1 MEKAEKWMLGG
12 TLVLAIIVMETILFG
27 GLGLGVVAG
36 VVAYFV
42 CLGLFSKLYN
52 RSMSKLAKW
61 LMVPI
66 VLCTLCFVIFGNT
79 VLRVFN
85 LIFLAV
91 LILLHALEVFGKCE
105 QEAFLPAWIGEV
117 LNLGITLP
125 FAYISKPV
133 VLVKDELGTGQK
145 KNMKV
150 VGKVLLGLVIA
161 VPMLLVVVG
170 LLASAD
176 AAFEGTINFVFQ
188 NLTFN
193 FDSLGTKLFF
203 VIVLFFMFF
212 SYFYGLSH
220 KEVKE
225 VRQNYIDPEWRRDS
239 LLMEDKSEG
248 NLNEKDNLVNR
259 EDQVRDIDIIEDR
272 GLSQKSIYL
281 DFVVVST
288 IATMLCLVYLIF
300 CLSQLAYFVSAF
312 NGVLPAGFD
321 TQSEYARRGFFETLP
336 IVGFNL
342 LGIMF
347 LSYVV
352 KQEKGKKSVY
362 IKGMISFITG
372 FTAFMVTCALSK
384 MFMYMQRYGLSLW
397 RVYVAWFLI
406 LSLVVVIL
414 VFAKVFWQKLQLI
427 KIVFIVFIAMYLGL
441 NYSNVDYL
449 VARQNV
455 SLYKQ
460 GKTSDLSGCYNLSS
474 SALGP
479 ISELVDSHPEILEYQ
494 EDRYYDTAGYI
505 LSRLEYNLQ
514 NENWQ
519 AFNLADYKGRAYLE
533 KIKAAGYESS
543 EDVRRPIEFL
553 R

>member
-1 MEKAEKWMLGG
+1 MERAEKWMLGG

-36 VVAYFV
+36 VIAYFV

-52 RSMSKLAKW
+52 RAMSKLSKW
-61 LMVPI
+61 LMIPI
-66 VLCTLCFVIFGNT
+66 VLSTLCFVIFGNT
-79 VLRVFN
+79 VLRGFN
-85 LIFLAV
+85 IIFLAI

-105 QEAFLPAWIGEV
+105 QAAFLPAWVGEV
-117 LNLGITLP
+117 LSLGITLP
-125 FAYISKPV
+125 FASINKPV

-150 VGKVLLGLVIA
+150 IGKVLLGVVIA
-161 VPMLLVVVG
+161 TPILLVVVG

-176 AAFEGTINFVFQ
+176 AAFEGIINFAFQ

-193 FDSLGTKLFF
+193 FDKLGAKSFF
-203 VIVLFFMFF
+203 VVILFFMFF

-220 KEVKE
+220 KEVRE
-225 VRQNYIDPEWRRDS
+225 VRENYIDPQRVRDS
-239 LLMEDKSEG
+239 LLMEDESERI
-248 NLNEKDNLVNR
+248 LNEEHDLINQEDSVVN
-259 EDQVRDIDIIEDR
+259 QP
-272 GLSQKSIYL
+272 GIYL

-288 IATMLCLVYLIF
+288 IGTLLCVVYLIF
-300 CLSQLAYFVSAF
+300 CCSQLAYFVSAF
-312 NGVLPAGFD
+312 KGVLPADFSS
-321 TQSEYARRGFFETLP
+321 SEYARRGFFETLP

-342 LGIMF
+342 LTIMF
-347 LSYVV
+347 LSYIT
-352 KQEKGKKSVY
+352 KREKGKKNTY
-362 IKGMISFITG
+362 IKVMISFITG

-384 MFMYMQRYGLSLW
+384 MFMYMERYGLSLW
-397 RVYVAWFLI
+397 RVYVAWFLV
-406 LSLVVVIL
+406 LSLMVVIL
-414 VFAKVFWQKLQLI
+414 VFAKVFWQKLKLI
-427 KIVFIVFIAMYLGL
+427 KIVFIVFTVMYLGL

-455 SLYKQ
+455 NLYKQ

-479 ISELVDSHPEILEYQ
+479 IKELVASHPEVLEYQ
-494 EDRYYDTAGYI
+494 EDMYYDTATYI

-514 NENWQ
+514 NEKWQ
-519 AFNLADYKGRAYLE
+519 AFNLADYRGRDYLE
-533 KIKAAGYESS
+533 KIKEAGYESI
-543 EDVRRPIEFL
+543 EGAVRPLVFL

>member
-36 VVAYFV
+36 VIAYFV
-42 CLGLFSKLYN
+42 CLGLFSKLYK

-61 LMVPI
+61 LMIPI
-66 VLCTLCFVIFGNT
+66 VLSTLCFVIFGNT
-79 VLRVFN
+79 VLRGFN
-85 LIFLAV
+85 IIFLAI

-105 QEAFLPAWIGEV
+105 QAAFLPAWVGEV
-117 LNLGITLP
+117 LSLGITLP
-125 FAYISKPV
+125 FASINKPV

-150 VGKVLLGLVIA
+150 IGKVLLGVVIA
-161 VPMLLVVVG
+161 TPILLVVVG

-176 AAFEGTINFVFQ
+176 AAFEGIINFAFQ

-193 FDSLGTKLFF
+193 FDKLGAKSFF
-203 VIVLFFMFF
+203 VVVLFFMFF

-220 KEVKE
+220 KEVRE
-225 VRQNYIDPEWRRDS
+225 VRENYIDPQRARDS
-239 LLMEDKSEG
+239 LLMEDESERI
-248 NLNEKDNLVNR
+248 LNEEHDLINQEDSVVN
-259 EDQVRDIDIIEDR
+259 QP
-272 GLSQKSIYL
+272 GIYL

-288 IATMLCLVYLIF
+288 IGTLLCVVYLIF
-300 CLSQLAYFVSAF
+300 CCSQLAYFVSAF
-312 NGVLPAGFD
+312 KGVLPADFSS
-321 TQSEYARRGFFETLP
+321 SEYARRGFFETLP

-342 LGIMF
+342 LTIMF
-347 LSYVV
+347 LSYVT
-352 KQEKGKKSVY
+352 KREKGKKNTY
-362 IKGMISFITG
+362 IKVMISFITG

-384 MFMYMQRYGLSLW
+384 MFLYMERYGLSLW
-397 RVYVAWFLI
+397 RVYVAWFLV
-406 LSLVVVIL
+406 LSLMVVIL
-414 VFAKVFWQKLQLI
+414 VFAKVFWQKLRLI
-427 KIVFIVFIAMYLGL
+427 KIVFIVFTVMYLGL

-455 SLYKQ
+455 NLYKQ

-479 ISELVDSHPEILEYQ
+479 IKELVASHPEVLEYQ
-494 EDRYYDTAGYI
+494 EDMYYDTATYI

-514 NENWQ
+514 NEKWQ
-519 AFNLADYKGRAYLE
+519 AFNLADYRGRAYLE
-533 KIKAAGYESS
+533 KIKEAGYESI
-543 EDVRRPIEFL
+543 EGAVRPLVFL

>member
-36 VVAYFV
+36 VIAYFV
-42 CLGLFSKLYN
+42 CLGLFSKLYK

-61 LMVPI
+61 LMIPI
-66 VLCTLCFVIFGNT
+66 VLSTLDFVIFGNT
-79 VLRVFN
+79 VLRGFN
-85 LIFLAV
+85 IIFLGI

-105 QEAFLPAWIGEV
+105 QAAFLPAWVGEV
-117 LNLGITLP
+117 LSLGITLP
-125 FAYISKPV
+125 FASINKPV

-150 VGKVLLGLVIA
+150 IGKVLLGVVIA
-161 VPMLLVVVG
+161 TPILLVVVG

-176 AAFEGTINFVFQ
+176 AAFEGIINFAFQ

-193 FDSLGTKLFF
+193 FDKLGAKSFF
-203 VIVLFFMFF
+203 VVILFFMFF

-220 KEVKE
+220 KEVRE
-225 VRQNYIDPEWRRDS
+225 VRENYIDPQRARDS
-239 LLMEDKSEG
+239 LLMEDESERI
-248 NLNEKDNLVNR
+248 LNEEHDLINQEDSVVN
-259 EDQVRDIDIIEDR
+259 QP
-272 GLSQKSIYL
+272 GIYL

-288 IATMLCLVYLIF
+288 IGTLLCVVYLIF
-300 CLSQLAYFVSAF
+300 CCSQLAYFVSAF
-312 NGVLPAGFD
+312 KGVLPADFSS
-321 TQSEYARRGFFETLP
+321 SEYARRGFFETLP

-342 LGIMF
+342 LTIMF
-347 LSYVV
+347 LSYVT
-352 KQEKGKKSVY
+352 KREKGKKNTY
-362 IKGMISFITG
+362 IKVMISFITG

-384 MFMYMQRYGLSLW
+384 MFMYMERYGLSLW
-397 RVYVAWFLI
+397 RVYVAWFLV
-406 LSLVVVIL
+406 LSLMVVIL
-414 VFAKVFWQKLQLI
+414 VFTKVFWQKLKLI
-427 KIVFIVFIAMYLGL
+427 KIVFIVFTVMYLGL

-455 SLYKQ
+455 NLYKQ

-479 ISELVDSHPEILEYQ
+479 IKELVASHPEVLEYQ
-494 EDRYYDTAGYI
+494 EDMYYDTATYI

-514 NENWQ
+514 NEKWQ
-519 AFNLADYKGRAYLE
+519 AFNLADYRGRAYLE
-533 KIKAAGYESS
+533 KIKEAGYESI
-543 EDVRRPIEFL
+543 EGAVRPLVFL

>member
-36 VVAYFV
+36 VIAYFV
-42 CLGLFSKLYN
+42 CLGLFSKLYK

-61 LMVPI
+61 LMIPI
-66 VLCTLCFVIFGNT
+66 VLSTLDFVIFGNT
-79 VLRVFN
+79 VLRGFN
-85 LIFLAV
+85 IIFLGI
-91 LILLHALEVFGKCE
+91 LMLLHALEVFGKCE
-105 QEAFLPAWIGEV
+105 QAAFLPAWVGEV
-117 LNLGITLP
+117 LSLGITLP
-125 FAYISKPV
+125 FASINKPV

-150 VGKVLLGLVIA
+150 IGKVLLGVVIA
-161 VPMLLVVVG
+161 TPILLVVVG

-176 AAFEGTINFVFQ
+176 AAFEGIINFAFQ

-193 FDSLGTKLFF
+193 FDKLGAKSFF
-203 VIVLFFMFF
+203 VVILFFMFF

-220 KEVKE
+220 KEVRE
-225 VRQNYIDPEWRRDS
+225 VRENYIDPQRVRDS
-239 LLMEDKSEG
+239 LLMEDESERI
-248 NLNEKDNLVNR
+248 LNEEHDLINQEDSVVN
-259 EDQVRDIDIIEDR
+259 QPW
-272 GLSQKSIYL
+272 IYL

-288 IATMLCLVYLIF
+288 IGTLLCVVYLIF
-300 CLSQLAYFVSAF
+300 CCSQLAYFVSAF
-312 NGVLPAGFD
+312 KGVLPADFSS
-321 TQSEYARRGFFETLP
+321 SEYARRGFFETLP

-342 LGIMF
+342 LTIMF
-347 LSYVV
+347 LSYIT
-352 KQEKGKKSVY
+352 KREKGKKNTY
-362 IKGMISFITG
+362 IKVMISFITG

-384 MFMYMQRYGLSLW
+384 MFMYMERYGLSLW
-397 RVYVAWFLI
+397 RVYVAWFLV
-406 LSLVVVIL
+406 LSLMVVIL
-414 VFAKVFWQKLQLI
+414 VFAKVFWQKLKLI
-427 KIVFIVFIAMYLGL
+427 KIVFIVFTVMYLGL

-455 SLYKQ
+455 NLYKQ

-479 ISELVDSHPEILEYQ
+479 IKELVASHPEVLEYQ
-494 EDRYYDTAGYI
+494 EDMYYDTATYI

-514 NENWQ
+514 NEKWQ
-519 AFNLADYKGRAYLE
+519 AFNLADYRGRDYLE
-533 KIKAAGYESS
+533 KIKEAGYESI
-543 EDVRRPIEFL
+543 EGAVRPLVFL

>member
-36 VVAYFV
+36 VIAYFV
-42 CLGLFSKLYN
+42 CLGLFSKLYK

-61 LMVPI
+61 LMIPI
-66 VLCTLCFVIFGNT
+66 VLSTLDFVIFGNT
-79 VLRVFN
+79 VLRGFN
-85 LIFLAV
+85 IIFLGI
-91 LILLHALEVFGKCE
+91 LMLLHALEVFGKCE
-105 QEAFLPAWIGEV
+105 QAAFLPAWVGEV
-117 LNLGITLP
+117 LSLGITLP
-125 FAYISKPV
+125 FASINKPV

-150 VGKVLLGLVIA
+150 IGKVLLGVVIA
-161 VPMLLVVVG
+161 TPILLVVVG

-176 AAFEGTINFVFQ
+176 AAFEGIINFAFQ

-193 FDSLGTKLFF
+193 FDKLGAKSFF
-203 VIVLFFMFF
+203 VVILFFMFF

-220 KEVKE
+220 KEVRE
-225 VRQNYIDPEWRRDS
+225 VRENYIDPQRVRDS
-239 LLMEDKSEG
+239 LLMEDESERI
-248 NLNEKDNLVNR
+248 LNEEHDLINQEDSVVN
-259 EDQVRDIDIIEDR
+259 QP
-272 GLSQKSIYL
+272 GIYL

-288 IATMLCLVYLIF
+288 IGTLLCVVYLIF
-300 CLSQLAYFVSAF
+300 CCSQLAYFVSAF
-312 NGVLPAGFD
+312 KGVLPADFSS
-321 TQSEYARRGFFETLP
+321 SEYARRGFFETLP

-342 LGIMF
+342 LTIMF
-347 LSYVV
+347 LSYIT
-352 KQEKGKKSVY
+352 KREKGKKNTY
-362 IKGMISFITG
+362 IKVMISFITG

-384 MFMYMQRYGLSLW
+384 MFMYMERYGLSLW
-397 RVYVAWFLI
+397 RVYVAWFLV
-406 LSLVVVIL
+406 LSLMVVIL
-414 VFAKVFWQKLQLI
+414 VFAKVFWQKLKLI
-427 KIVFIVFIAMYLGL
+427 KIVFIVFTVMYLGL

-455 SLYKQ
+455 NLYKQ

-479 ISELVDSHPEILEYQ
+479 IKELVASHPEVLEYQ
-494 EDRYYDTAGYI
+494 EDMYYDTATYI

-514 NENWQ
+514 NEKWQ
-519 AFNLADYKGRAYLE
+519 AFNLADYRGRDYLE
-533 KIKAAGYESS
+533 KIKEAGYESI
-543 EDVRRPIEFL
+543 EGAVRPLVFL

>member
-42 CLGLFSKLYN
+42 CLALFSRLYN

-61 LMVPI
+61 LLVPI

-79 VLRVFN
+79 ILRGFN
-85 LIFLAV
+85 IIFLVV

-105 QEAFLPAWIGEV
+105 QAAFLPAWIGEV
-117 LNLGITLP
+117 LSLGITLP
-125 FAYISKPV
+125 FAYINKPV

-150 VGKVLLGLVIA
+150 IGKVLLGLVIA
-161 VPMLLVVVG
+161 APILLVVVG

-176 AAFEGTINFVFQ
+176 AAFEGIVNFTFQ

-193 FDSLGTKLFF
+193 FDRLGAKSFF
-203 VIVLFFMFF
+203 VVILFFMFF

-225 VRQNYIDPEWRRDS
+225 VRENYIEPPRARDS
-239 LLMEDKSEG
+239 LLMEDESER
-248 NLNEKDNLVNR
+248 NLKEEHDLINK
-259 EDQVRDIDIIEDR
+259 EDEIRDEDIAEDKALNQP
-272 GLSQKSIYL
+272 GIYL

-288 IATMLCLVYLIF
+288 IGTLLCLVYLIF
-300 CLSQLAYFVSAF
+300 CFSQLAYFVSAF
-312 NGVLPAGFD
+312 KGVLPADFSS
-321 TQSEYARRGFFETLP
+321 SEYARRGFFETLP
-336 IVGFNL
+336 IAGFNL
-342 LGIMF
+342 LTIMF
-347 LSYVV
+347 LSYVTRR
-352 KQEKGKKSVY
+352 EKRKKNAY

-372 FTAFMVTCALSK
+372 FTVFMVICALSK
-384 MFMYMQRYGLSLW
+384 MFMYMERYGLSLW
-397 RVYVAWFLI
+397 RVYIAWFLV
-406 LSLVVVIL
+406 LSLVVVLL
-414 VFAKVFWQKLQLI
+414 VFAKVFWQKLKLI
-427 KIVFIVFIAMYLGL
+427 KIVFVVFTVMYLGL

-455 SLYKQ
+455 NLYKQ
-460 GKTSDLSGCYNLSS
+460 GKTNDLSGCYNLSS

-479 ISELVDSHPEILEYQ
+479 IKELVASHPEVLEYQ
-494 EDRYYDTAGYI
+494 DDMYYDTATYI

-514 NENWQ
+514 NEKWQ

-533 KIKAAGYESS
+533 KIKEAGYEST
-543 EDVRRPIEFL
+543 EVAVRSLVFL